1 MGEVL
6 IRSEAM
12 SIEAFAFRTVETMA
26 SCAEVCVWG
35 YTRCTLTPLG
45 MILLTNTLIQVGK
58 YFSLLYMFYFLI
70 FFIKKNFVN
79 IIFLI
84 LN

>member
-6 IRSEAM
+6 VRSEAM

-35 YTRCTLTPLG
+35 YTRCTLTHPLG
-45 MILLTNTLIQVGK
+45 MILFKTK
-58 YFSLLYMFYFLI
+58 FKS
-70 FFIKKNFVN
+70 N
-79 IIFLI
+79 ILLI
-84 LN
+84 LAIP